1 MLLMPWTTLGRWQSP
16 ARILLF
22 VALAACLGG
31 GSGIAY
37 AITAPSSADSS
48 SGAVGSSSA
57 GPAPSF
63 RAVDA
68 DGHNVVLNRLGK
80 ITVVIGTNEDSQ
92 DAARAAG
99 RAMYPFQGRSD
110 FRLVIVADLRDSIA
124 SWVPSMVIARMRV
137 SLDHEAIELKPYFLK
152 NGNNT
157 DPRKSSCVIPDFSG
171 TICPQLGWDKP
182 SDHLRGIL
190 FGPDGRE
197 LERWD
202 DLSDM
207 NVLQA
212 EVSKALHH
220 P

>member
-1 MLLMPWTTLGRWQSP
+1 MPLMLWKIPTRVRSTV
-16 ARILLF
+16 RILLF
-22 VALAACLGG
+22 VALADCLSG
-31 GSGIAY
+31 GSGVVY
-37 AITAPSSADSS
+37 AATPTSADSPS
-48 SGAVGSSSA
+48 AAASSSPA
-57 GPAPSF
+57 GAAPTF

-68 DGHNVVLNRLGK
+68 DGHNVVLNRPGK

-99 RAMYPFQGRSD
+99 RAMYLFQGRSD

-124 SWVPSMVIARMRV
+124 GWVPSLVIARMRV

-152 NGNNT
+152 NGNTT

-171 TICPQLGWDKP
+171 TICPQLGWEKP

-190 FGPDGRE
+190 FGTDGRE

-207 NVLQA
+207 TVLQT
-212 EVSKALHH
+212 EVRKAFHR

>member
-1 MLLMPWTTLGRWQSP
+1 MPWTTPVRWQFL
-16 ARILLF
+16 AGILLF
-22 VALAACLGG
+22 LALAACLGG

-37 AITAPSSADSS
+37 ATTAPTSADSPS
-48 SGAVGSSSA
+48 AAGSSSSA
-57 GPAPSF
+57 GPALSF

-68 DGHNVVLNRLGK
+68 DGHNVVLNRVGK

-92 DAARAAG
+92 DGARAAG

-110 FRLVIVADLRDSIA
+110 FRLVVVADLRDSMA
-124 SWVPSMVIARMRV
+124 TWVPSLVIARMRV

-152 NGNNT
+152 NGNTT

-171 TICPQLGWDKP
+171 TICPQLGWNKT

-190 FGPDGRE
+190 FGTDGRE
-197 LERWD
+197 LQRWD

-207 NVLQA
+207 TALQA
-212 EVSKALHH
+212 EVRKALHQ